1 MVFDCFSLM
10 TVKMGLKYL
19 AGKQALYEMGEGVD
33 ELRRGLKTRV
43 NFYRPQ
49 GPVDREQEQKR
60 FRSI

>member
-49 GPVDREQEQKR
+49 GPVDRERE
-60 FRSI
+60 